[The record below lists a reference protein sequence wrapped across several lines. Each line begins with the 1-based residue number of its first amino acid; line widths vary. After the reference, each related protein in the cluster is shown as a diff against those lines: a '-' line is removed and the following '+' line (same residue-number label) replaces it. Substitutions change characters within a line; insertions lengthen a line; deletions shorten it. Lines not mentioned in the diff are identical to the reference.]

1 MDKSIGQ
8 LMREA
13 LQEMEADRA
22 ARLAKIQPGVYKRQ
36 DGLRI
41 VIHAVNAK
49 RQTALIS
56 YYSGYADR
64 QVTEIM
70 PLTAVPENLE
80 KIDELPL

>member
-1 MDKSIGQ
+1 MEKTIGQ

-13 LQEMEADRA
+13 LQELKADRTA
-22 ARLAKIQPGVYKRQ
+22 ELAKIQPGVYKK
-36 DGLRI
+36 DTGARI

-56 YYSGYADR
+56 YFSGYANR

-70 PLTAVPENLE
+70 SLNIVPENLE